1 MTGFSALTRLDLGA
15 AMLRTRFETL
25 TRQVSDGRVGP
36 ALGDIAPSVPR
47 AIDLR
52 GEIARRDAY
61 TTVIGRT
68 LGQTQ
73 TAQISLGALYDIAN
87 RAFELAQSASTLNPA
102 GVKAAASEARFAL
115 TQAAELLNTQYGGIY
130 VFGGQDSTRPP
141 LPAASVINDSGM
153 VQQVIAAVQGLG
165 ANDAATVWAATGA
178 AASSDAPGVTPFSD
192 YASDPA
198 RGLADARASVPGA
211 DGQRV
216 AVGLFANRNAAVT
229 SAGETTGS
237 WARDL
242 LRGLA
247 TMAALGDDQL
257 AQGIPF
263 DTLMVSL
270 RAGLRAA
277 SAGIG
282 QEQGALGVA
291 EARLEGM
298 RTDHES
304 VTTILT
310 AQLATIEDVDMAD
323 VITRMQATQAQ
334 LEASYRAISLA
345 SQLTLTRF
353 L

>member
-1 MTGFSALTRLDLGA
+1 MTGFSALSRLDLGA
-15 AMLRTRFETL
+15 ATLRTRLETL
-25 TRQVSDGRVGP
+25 SRQVSDGRRGP
-36 ALGDIAPSVPR
+36 ALGDIAPSMPR

-52 GEIARRDAY
+52 GEIARRGSY
-61 TTVIGRT
+61 TTVIDRT

-73 TAQISLGALYDIAN
+73 VAQTSLEALYGIAN
-87 RAFELAQSASTLNPA
+87 RAFALAQAASTANPD
-102 GVKAAASEARFAL
+102 GVAAAATEAKVAL
-115 TQAAELLNTQYGGIY
+115 AQAAELLNTQSGGSY
-130 VFGGQDSTRPP
+130 VFGGRDATRPP
-141 LPAASVINDSGM
+141 IPAAGAIAESGM
-153 VQQVIAAVQGLG
+153 VRQIGDAVRSLG
-165 ANDAATVWAATGA
+165 GSDAATVWAATGA

-216 AVGLFANRNAAVT
+216 AVGLFANRNAGVT
-229 SAGETTGS
+229 STGETTGS

-242 LRGLA
+242 LRGLS
-247 TMAALGDDQL
+247 TLAALGPDQV
-257 AQGIPF
+257 AQGPAF

-298 RTDHES
+298 RTDHAS
-304 VTTILT
+304 VTTIL
-310 AQLATIEDVDMAD
+310 AKQLADIEDVDMAD

-334 LEASYRAISLA
+334 LEASYRAISMA
-345 SQLTLTRF
+345 SQLTLSRF

>member
-1 MTGFSALTRLDLGA
+1 MTGFSALSRLDLGA
-15 AMLRTRFETL
+15 AMLRTRLETL
-25 TRQVSDGRVGP
+25 SRQVSDGRRGP
-36 ALGDIAPSVPR
+36 MLGDIAPSVPR

-52 GEIARRDAY
+52 GEIARRGAY
-61 TTVIGRT
+61 TTVIDRT

-73 TAQISLGALYDIAN
+73 VAQTSLEALYGIAT
-87 RAFELAQSASTLNPA
+87 RAFTLAQSVSSANPD
-102 GVKAAASEARFAL
+102 GLKAAANEAKVAL
-115 TQAAELLNTQYGGIY
+115 AQAAALLNTQSGGIY
-130 VFGGQDSTRPP
+130 VFGGSDATRPP
-141 LPAASVINDSGM
+141 LPNASAIGDSGM
-153 VQQVIAAVQGLG
+153 VQQVAAAVQGLG
-165 ANDAATVWAATGA
+165 GNDAASVWVATGDA
-178 AASSDAPGVTPFSD
+178 ARSDTPGVTPFSD

-198 RGLADARASVPGA
+198 RGLVDARTSVPGA
-211 DGQRV
+211 DGVRV
-216 AVGLFANRNAAVT
+216 AVGLFANRNAAMPST
-229 SAGETTGS
+229 SETTGS

-247 TMAALGDDQL
+247 TLAALGEDQL
-257 AQGIPF
+257 AQPIAL

-277 SAGIG
+277 SSGIG

-291 EARLEGM
+291 EARLQAM
-298 RTDHES
+298 RTDHAS

-334 LEASYRAISLA
+334 LEASYRAISMA

>member
-1 MTGFSALTRLDLGA
+1 MTGFSALSRLDLGA
-15 AMLRTRFETL
+15 ALLRTRLETL
-25 TRQVSDGRVGP
+25 SRQVSDGRKGP
-36 ALGDIAPSVPR
+36 ALGDIAPNVPR

-52 GEIARRDAY
+52 GEIARRAAY
-61 TTVIGRT
+61 TTVIDRT
-68 LGQTQ
+68 LGQTAVAQ
-73 TAQISLGALYDIAN
+73 TSLQALYDIAN
-87 RAFELAQSASTLNPA
+87 RAFSLAQSASTANPD
-102 GVKAAASEARFAL
+102 GVVAAANEAKLAL
-115 TQAAELLNTQYGGIY
+115 SQAAELLNTQYGGVY
-130 VFGGQDSTRPP
+130 VFGGRDATRPP
-141 LPAASVINDSGM
+141 IPAAGSIGGSGM
-153 VQQVIAAVQGLG
+153 VQQVTVAVQSLG
-165 ANDAATVWAATGA
+165 GSDAATVWAATGA
-178 AASSDAPGVTPFSD
+178 AASSDASGVPPFSD

-216 AVGLFANRNAAVT
+216 SVGLFANRNGGAT
-229 SAGETTGS
+229 SVGETTGS

-242 LRGLA
+242 LRGLS
-247 TMAALGDDQL
+247 TLAALGPDQL
-257 AQGIPF
+257 AQGAPF

-298 RTDHES
+298 RTDHAS
-304 VTTILT
+304 VTTILKT
-310 AQLATIEDVDMAD
+310 QLADIEDVDMAD

-334 LEASYRAISLA
+334 LEASYKAISMA
-345 SQLTLTRF
+345 SQLTLSRF